1 MAVFIIPG
9 LLKKKDFYEL
19 LGSELTKAGFDTQI
33 VDLGLNTQSLKDSA
47 KKVLEH
53 LKKTSGQDDIIAH
66 SFGGIVLKYIIQQC
80 PEIKEQIRSISFV
93 SVPHGGSWQAIFISF
108 LPAPRELLPFRKHFK
123 ELSKVWL
130 PEATVN
136 FISQEELKVW
146 PRKSALL
153 KDRIDIV
160 IPGTDHDN
168 IIRNENF
175 IKKVIEFI
183 KSGHDRV
190 FI

>member
-9 LLKKKDFYEL
+9 LFKKKDFYEP

-108 LPAPRELLPFRKHFK
+108 LPAPRELLPFRKECKYF
-123 ELSKVWL
+123 
-130 PEATVN
+130 
-136 FISQEELKVW
+136 
-146 PRKSALL
+146 
-153 KDRIDIV
+153 
-160 IPGTDHDN
+160 
-168 IIRNENF
+168 
-175 IKKVIEFI
+175 
-183 KSGHDRV
+183 
-190 FI
+190 